1 MQKESTLFMKNIDNL
16 PIWAKQVVVSEFIG
30 DIEKKIQDML
40 HLLKSKKLFQYVE
53 PTLSIL
59 GKTELAERSHG
70 LSEGCYIFMEDV
82 ANKYSIF
89 DITVKNNW
97 SLADTVKIFVKLF
110 NLEFIKI
117 PQEDSETNMAIALF
131 IAGEIRIG
139 EFLKKLGKINSD
151 QLEQA
156 LRYQKQLN
164 DEGRHIKM
172 ASILIK
178 LGFITNEGLDSLL
191 MYKEE
196 SKRRIPVSIG
206 LTSIKFDNAE
216 YEQNHARNLQREIAR
231 LENENAIMKKRL
243 KTLLNLD

>member
-1 MQKESTLFMKNIDNL
+1 MQKESTLFIKNIDNL
-16 PIWAKQVVVSEFIG
+16 PIWAKQVVVNIFVG
-30 DIEKKIQDML
+30 DIEKKIQEML
-40 HLLKSKKLFQYVE
+40 HLLNSKKMFQYLE

-59 GKTELAERSHG
+59 GKTELAERSHN
-70 LSEGCYIFMEDV
+70 LSEGCYVFMEDV
-82 ANKYSIF
+82 SNNYSIF

-110 NLEFIKI
+110 NLEFIRI

-139 EFLKKLGKINSD
+139 EFLKRLGKINSE

-164 DEGRHIKM
+164 EEGRHIKM

-178 LGFITNEGLDSLL
+178 MGFLSSEGLDSLL
-191 MYKEE
+191 IYKEE

-206 LTSIKFDNAE
+206 LTSVQFDNAE
-216 YEQNHARNLQREIAR
+216 EEQNQVRGLQREISR
-231 LENENAIMKKRL
+231 LESENAIMKKRL